1 MPHDNDSFLSPGRAR
16 ASAADPDGAFE
27 SLSWWL
33 MGGATLL
40 VWTGLAM
47 LLTSA

>member
-1 MPHDNDSFLSPGRAR
+1 MPHDTDSFRSPGWAR
-16 ASAADPDGAFE
+16 AAAVDAGGAFE

-40 VWTGLAM
+40 VWTGLAL

>member
-1 MPHDNDSFLSPGRAR
+1 MPNDTDYMLSAGWAR
-16 ASAADPDGAFE
+16 AVAADADSAFD
-27 SLSWWL
+27 SLGWWL

-40 VWTGLAM
+40 VWTGLAL